1 MPQAAIPSMC
11 GLAGRFHPVALAP
24 APGWHERAGA
34 LLAHRGPDGAG
45 HFADPHCELVH
56 RRLALIDLSPT
67 GRQPMPNEDGDV
79 LVVYNG
85 EIYNHRELR
94 ADLQRRGHAFRGT
107 SDTEVLAHLYEED
120 GERLVERLR
129 GIFAFALYDRRRRTL
144 LLARDRFGVKPL
156 FYAAVDGEW
165 VFASE
170 IKAIAA
176 HPGFRPE
183 LDRQAC
189 FDYLGLGYVPEP
201 ATGFTNVR
209 ALPSGSTLR
218 ITPDGAHDAV
228 FHRVAAHPDFR
239 RGLADAT
246 DDAADR
252 LLRAVGAQAL
262 ADVPVAALL
271 SGGIDSS
278 LVVAAHRRT
287 SSQPTATF
295 NVRFPGAGDDE
306 TPVALAVATHYDTR
320 HEVIDLADRSLSPD
334 AVLDLVRH
342 FDQPFADT
350 SLIPTYWIS
359 RAIQQRGIIC
369 TLSGDGGDEA
379 FGGYPSCWRLNR
391 LVQLMRLP
399 DWVRHVTRN
408 AGTRL
413 AGWTRDLGRQVSK
426 AAALAEAGRDDPA
439 VLLAGLANYLN
450 EDQKAALMTAEA
462 RAGLA
467 PVYRLYEADPEPG
480 DLEALSR
487 RLTESLFAVSLPSDM
502 LRKVDMMSMR
512 ASLEVRV
519 PLLDEAMVTLG
530 LALPHRLK
538 TDGRRGK
545 RVLRE
550 LAARWLPRRVADH
563 PKHGFQIPL
572 DVMVPPDFHVALDD
586 LLLSAAAR
594 TRGVLDGALLRRW
607 LRAFRDRAAGGP
619 LSRGG
624 VYQRVF
630 TALGLEVWLREFRLA
645 W

>member
-1 MPQAAIPSMC
+1 MC
-11 GLAGRFHPVALAP
+11 GLAGRFHPVALPPAP
-24 APGWHERAGA
+24 AWHERAA
-34 LLAHRGPDGAG
+34 RLLAHRGPDGEG
-45 HFADPHCELVH
+45 HFADAHCELVH

-67 GRQPMPNEDGDV
+67 GRQPMSNEDGGV
-79 LVVYNG
+79 RVVYNG

-94 ADLQRRGHAFRGT
+94 AELQRRGHAFRGT
-107 SDTEVLAHLYEED
+107 SDTEVLVHLYEEE
-120 GERLVERLR
+120 GERFVERLR
-129 GIFAFALYDRRRRTL
+129 GIFAFALYDRRRCTL
-144 LLARDRFGVKPL
+144 LLVRDRFGVKPL
-156 FYAAVDGEW
+156 FLATVDGQW

-176 HPGFRPE
+176 LAGFRPE

-201 ATGFTNVR
+201 ATGFANVR
-209 ALPSGSTLR
+209 ALPHGTTLR
-218 ITPDGAHDAV
+218 ISREGVQAGTFHQVATRPDPA
-228 FHRVAAHPDFR
+228 R
-239 RGLADAT
+239 RLPQ
-246 DDAADR
+246 AADEAADL
-252 LLRAVGAQAL
+252 LLRAVRGQAV

-278 LVVAAHRRT
+278 LVVAAHRR
-287 SSQPTATF
+287 SSPRPTATF
-295 NVRFPGAGDDE
+295 NVRFPDAGDDE
-306 TPVALAVATHYDTR
+306 TPVALAVAGHCGTQH
-320 HEVIDLADRSLSPD
+320 HVIDLADHTLSPD
-334 AVLDLVRH
+334 AVLDLLRH

-359 RAIQQRGIIC
+359 RAIRERGIIC

-379 FGGYPSCWRLNR
+379 FGGYPSFWRLNR

-399 DWVRHVTRN
+399 EWVRQATRG
-408 AGTRL
+408 AGSRL
-413 AGWTRDLGRQVSK
+413 AGWTRDVGRQVSK
-426 AAALAEAGRDDPA
+426 AAALAEAGREEPA

-450 EDQKAALMTAEA
+450 EDQKAELMPADA

-467 PVYRLYEADPEPG
+467 PVYRLYEGGPATEPG

-512 ASLEVRV
+512 ASIEVRV
-519 PLLDEAMVTLG
+519 PLLDEGVVDLG

-538 TDGRRGK
+538 TGRRTGK

-550 LAARWLPRRVADH
+550 LATRWLPRMVADH

-572 DVMVPPDFHVALDD
+572 DVMVPPDFHVALYD
-586 LLLSAAAR
+586 LLHGPAAR
-594 TRGVLDGALLRRW
+594 TRGVLDGVLLGRW
-607 LRAFRDRAAGGP
+607 LRAFRDRASGGT

-624 VYQRVF
+624 LYQRVI
-630 TALGLEVWLREFRLA
+630 TALGLELWLREFGLA